1 MSKKNKKTHLFGF
14 GLMCASMLLVGQNV
28 FAASQAYKRAE
39 YSMNRG
45 EYLQA
50 AQRFYDIT
58 KNSQYK
64 LEHPQALYNLGRT
77 LNKLNLNQAAINYL
91 TVIAKLNRGP
101 VDDALEV
108 LYELG
113 FEIGD
118 QESLVYALSKLNLKK
133 FPKSKQDLL
142 YYRIGEVYLEG
153 KHYAKAAASFARVPS
168 SSKLYA
174 KAQYSRG
181 LAFAEQGNAKA
192 SVISFTRAVNARKE
206 KGITDTQRVG
216 ALMGRARA
224 YYQAGL
230 WDQSISTYRM
240 IPRDSYFWHD
250 SIFESSWALLRS
262 GRFRSALSNFQSLHS
277 KFYDDKYQP
286 ESLILRSIVYLYICR
301 YDEVDKVLASY
312 DATCGKMHSQ
322 INAYVSDRKAKT
334 ENLIQA
340 NRMYEDL
347 KIPGKTIRD
356 SYNGIPGVALRY
368 VTKKAEFSRYYN
380 YLLNLY
386 AERERLRK
394 QPANWLKSNLGQ
406 QITKY
411 LNGRIEN
418 VETYLSKFVED
429 SLKLM
434 AKELVELNDQKE
446 YIKYEVLNSKTELAR
461 KELSGNDSEE
471 SYVDQETS
479 RNYYIQN
486 GYEYWPFKGEYWLDE
501 IGNYHYV
508 GTSQCQ

>member
-1 MSKKNKKTHLFGF
+1 MSTYKNAHLMIW
-14 GLMCASMLLVGQNV
+14 GLVTAAVVTVGQTAL
-28 FAASQAYKRAE
+28 AASQAYKRAE

-58 KNSQYK
+58 KNSRYK
-64 LEHPQALYNLGRT
+64 QEHPQALYNLGRT

-118 QESLVYALSKLNLKK
+118 QESLVYALSKLNLKR

-142 YYRIGEVYLEG
+142 YYRIGEVYLES
-153 KHYAKAAASFARVPS
+153 KNYSKAAASFARVPS

-181 LAFAEQGNAKA
+181 LAFAEQGNAKS
-192 SVISFTRAVNARKE
+192 SVMSFTRAVNARKD
-206 KGITDTQRVG
+206 KGVTDTQRVG

-230 WDQSISTYRM
+230 WDQSIATYRM

-250 SIFESSWALLRS
+250 SIFELSWAMLRS

-301 YDEVDKVLASY
+301 YDEVDKVLTSY
-312 DATCGKMHSQ
+312 DSAYGKMYQQ
-322 INAYVSDRKAKT
+322 INSYIADKKAKT

-340 NRMYEDL
+340 NRMYADL
-347 KIPGKTIRD
+347 KVPGQTIRE

-368 VTKKAEFSRYYN
+368 ITKKAGFSRSYD

-394 QPANWLKSNLGQ
+394 LPENWQKSNLGQ
-406 QITKY
+406 QISRY
-411 LNGRIEN
+411 LNGRIDR
-418 VETYLSKFVED
+418 VETYLSQFVED

-446 YIKYEVLNSKTELAR
+446 YIKYEVLNAKTELAR
-461 KELSGNDSEE
+461 KQLSGNEVEDT
-471 SYVDQETS
+471 YVDEKTS